1 MTPSDSKPKQSRT
14 PSGLVCAEITRAE
27 LADWLHLLETPGIG
41 RLSARRLLAT
51 FGSPGAVREA
61 SRAAL
66 SAQVGATLAA
76 VLQRPLDDVAAQVD
90 ATWEWL
96 QGAPTRQVLT
106 LDQPGLYPRG
116 WLDSAD
122 PPLLLWT
129 DGDIG
134 LLQRPM
140 LAIVGTRH
148 PTPDGLAHAHDFAAA
163 ASAAGLCVVS
173 GLAIGVDG
181 AAHEGA
187 LTGPVG
193 TVAVLGSGLDRIYPR
208 SHVDL
213 ARRIAGH
220 GLLVSEM
227 PLGTAPL
234 PSHFPQRNR
243 LIATAALGTL
253 VVEAAMRS
261 GSLLTARLSVE
272 AGREVFAIPGSVH
285 NPQSRGCHAL
295 IRQGAKLVET
305 LQDVLEE
312 LHLAARTGMPKD
324 AEAVPPPV
332 VPDARPEQDVVRQL
346 PLVTDDAPEDP
357 LLAALGWSAATLD
370 VLQAR
375 TGWSA
380 ASLSVRLLELELSG
394 QVLRLPGGVFQRRA
408 SA

>member
-1 MTPSDSKPKQSRT
+1 MTTSHPEPK
-14 PSGLVCAEITRAE
+14 LTRAE

-41 RLSARRLLAT
+41 RMAARRLLAT
-51 FGSPGAVREA
+51 FGSPAAVREA
-61 SRAAL
+61 SRSAL
-66 SAQVGATLAA
+66 AAQVGTALADA
-76 VLQRPLDDVAAQVD
+76 LHRPLDSGAALLASCWD
-90 ATWEWL
+90 WL
-96 QGAPTRQVLT
+96 QADPLRQVLT

-122 PPLLLWT
+122 PPLLVWT
-129 DGDIG
+129 EGDLG

-163 ASAAGLCVVS
+163 ASEAGLCVIS

-181 AAHEGA
+181 AAHQGA
-187 LTGPVG
+187 LSGPVG

-213 ARRIAGH
+213 ARRITTH

-234 PSHFPQRNR
+234 PAHFPQRNR

-253 VVEAAMRS
+253 VVEAAVRS

-295 IRQGAKLVET
+295 IRQGAKLVES

-312 LHLAARTGMPKD
+312 LHLAARAGTPRESD
-324 AEAVPPPV
+324 AGTFDDGTLPSPAAE
-332 VPDARPEQDVVRQL
+332 PDLLTTTAPRGR
-346 PLVTDDAPEDP
+346 DDRSESASDDTPEDP

-370 VLQAR
+370 VLQVR

-380 ASLSVRLLELELSG
+380 STLSVRLLELELSG
-394 QVLRLPGGVFQRRA
+394 HVLRLPGGVFQRRG